1 MSQLDN
7 RVLSASNNDDLTVVG
22 CSQWQRSYR
31 IGRSRLLN
39 AIEEESASSTANVL
53 GAFQRQRL
61 VAKKSVSRQ
70 GETGGNVLSRN

>member
-1 MSQLDN
+1 MQPVAAELPD
-7 RVLSASNNDDLTVVG
+7 RQKPLADAIEDESASNT
-22 CSQWQRSYR
+22 
-31 IGRSRLLN
+31 
-39 AIEEESASSTANVL
+39 TNVL